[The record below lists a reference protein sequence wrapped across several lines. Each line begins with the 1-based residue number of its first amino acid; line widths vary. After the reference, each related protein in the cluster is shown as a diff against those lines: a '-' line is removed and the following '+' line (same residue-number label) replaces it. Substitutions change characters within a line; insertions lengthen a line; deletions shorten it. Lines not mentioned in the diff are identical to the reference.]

1 MKVFYKLILIFW
13 VCLARPSKITQNL
26 LVWLGVMQEKVAIL
40 NYGKIVNSPV
50 KLLRNNRLT
59 AFVFYCDAKHSKIL
73 RESSHVCCYLFLRKF
88 Y

>member
-50 KLLRNNRLT
+50 KLLRNN
-59 AFVFYCDAKHSKIL
+59 
-73 RESSHVCCYLFLRKF
+73 
-88 Y
+88 